1 MKTNDLITLFE
12 SILPQDLV
20 IKCPENLSEESNA
33 HFLEARRFLLEDAA
47 RSYFNLII
55 RPIIAKQIEM
65 RTEDSLTAFSS
76 DCLYGKTTMEKY
88 ISMLEPDD
96 ELIEKYRLSGEND
109 YLGLSKDFGLI

>member
-20 IKCPENLSEESNA
+20 FQNSENLSDKA
-33 HFLEARRFLLEDAA
+33 KADFLEARRFLLEDAA
-47 RSYFNLII
+47 RTYFNLFI

-76 DCLYGKTTMEKY
+76 DCLYSKTTMEKY

-96 ELIEKYRLSGEND
+96 ELVEKYRNSWD
-109 YLGLSKDFGLI
+109 SKLLDPLTDFGLI